1 MNISIIL
8 FAVAIAI
15 ASAALWMSMRR
26 DTSLVDLSEFSKLN
40 AELKALYRETVVEVA
55 MPAVMNEV
63 NAGWASLPAARRKQI
78 MAAAKKA
85 AGKSGGMARGYLRD
99 LDDIGLFS
107 MSRRER

>member
-26 DTSLVDLSEFSKLN
+26 DMSLVDLSEFSRLN
-40 AELKALYRETVVEVA
+40 AELKALYRQTVVEVA
-55 MPAVMNEV
+55 MPAVMNEI
-63 NAGWASLPAARRKQI
+63 NAGWASLPAERKKQL

-85 AGKSGGMARGYLRD
+85 AGKSGGMTKKYLRY
-99 LDDIGLFS
+99 LK
-107 MSRRER
+107 